1 MEKKGSGNLSVLHR
15 VSRLFIFAQ
24 SLLTSLILLVESSRT
39 PGSSIEEKEIG
50 LAWHYEFA
58 DLKYGEWQAAE
69 CQNHMTVSLPNF
81 PIHIMSRKKCIEV
94 YLRNVSKATA
104 IRRIL
109 QHHQNKARRSSV
121 VDADSPGSIG
131 LGNTQEPFS
140 IQGGFDAPS
149 VTDFCD
155 FILCIGDDRA
165 DEYMFQYL
173 RKLSQR
179 KSSISEMKPSRASMV
194 DQISELSMDP
204 SLPDYPYSLRRSSL
218 SQDSL
223 NIFTCTVGSKSSAA
237 KWYLPSPTE
246 VVSLLSIL

>member
-1 MEKKGSGNLSVLHR
+1 
-15 VSRLFIFAQ
+15 
-24 SLLTSLILLVESSRT
+24 
-39 PGSSIEEKEIG
+39 
-50 LAWHYEFA
+50 
-58 DLKYGEWQAAE
+58 
-69 CQNHMTVSLPNF
+69 MTVSLPNF

-109 QHHQNKARRSSV
+109 QHHQNRVHRASVADTDFPSST
-121 VDADSPGSIG
+121 
-131 LGNTQEPFS
+131 NTQEAFALQNFEPP
-140 IQGGFDAPS
+140 A

-179 KSSISEMKPSRASMV
+179 KSSICETKLNTRMML
-194 DQISELSMDP
+194 DQVSELSMDP
-204 SLPDYPYSLRRSSL
+204 SLPDYPYALRRNSL
-218 SQDSL
+218 SQDPLS
-223 NIFTCTVGSKSSAA
+223 IFTCTVGSKSSAA

-246 VVSLLSIL
+246 VLSILSSL